1 MACMTNTPWNGNYR
15 GVGGLHGGG
24 GGGIVNVSWNYTL
37 QFTHITVNLKL

>member
-15 GVGGLHGGG
+15 GVGGLHGG